1 MLSKLK
7 KLAKRIARHL
17 QCRASVRNEAVCN
30 ARAECLQ
37 IVDDAIEECD
47 AIECW
52 NFTAKRIR
60 NKIAALDN
68 GKTGSG

>member
-1 MLSKLK
+1 MIHKLK
-7 KLAKRIARHL
+7 RYFSRSNGAIARK
-17 QCRASVRNEAVCN
+17 

-60 NKIAALDN
+60 NKIAALDG
-68 GKTGSG
+68 GKKGRD